1 MVTIRSLICAFLLTC
16 MGYATTM
23 EMEEKFVE
31 STDAQLFCRTAGE
44 GKALIVVHGG
54 PGLTQ
59 DYLLPQF
66 YQLAENNF
74 VIFYDQRGCG
84 RSTGNINSKAMLMH
98 TFVKDLEA
106 IRKAFNLD
114 TVSILGHSWGAFL
127 AMQYAIDHPES
138 VDKLILANALP
149 STSEGFALFAQ
160 ESKCRLAPYQEEM
173 DAISNTPAY
182 EEGDPELFER
192 LHRIMFGAYCYD
204 PHSADLLDLRMSR
217 EAVLNCIK
225 IHRMVFR
232 NVFGKP
238 YDLNASLTTLA
249 MPTLIIYGDSD
260 PVPSST
266 AETLHEHI
274 VNSQYVILQHCGHF
288 PHVEVPECFFETIHH
303 FLIE

>member
-1 MVTIRSLICAFLLTC
+1 MCAFLLTC
-16 MGYATTM
+16 MGYANATAT
-23 EMEEKFVE
+23 EERFVE
-31 STDAQLFCRTAGE
+31 SADAQLFCRTAGE

-54 PGLTQ
+54 PGLAQ

-84 RSTGNINSKAMLMH
+84 RSTGEVNAETMTVH
-98 TFVKDLEA
+98 TFVEDLEA
-106 IRKAFNLD
+106 IRKAYNLD

-127 AMQYAIDHPES
+127 AMEYAIAHPEC
-138 VDKLILANALP
+138 VDKLILANSWP

-160 ESKCRLAPYQEEM
+160 ESKRRLAPYQEEM
-173 DAISNTPAY
+173 DAISHTPAY

-192 LHRIMFGAYCYD
+192 VHRIMFSAYCYD
-204 PHSADLLDLRMSR
+204 PQSADLLDLRMSR

-232 NVFGKP
+232 NVFGKQ
-238 YDLNASLTTLA
+238 YDINASLDTLA
-249 MPTLIIYGDSD
+249 MPTLIIHGDSD
-260 PVPSST
+260 PIPSST

-274 VNSQYVILQHCGHF
+274 ANSQYESLQHCGHF

-303 FLIE
+303 FLN